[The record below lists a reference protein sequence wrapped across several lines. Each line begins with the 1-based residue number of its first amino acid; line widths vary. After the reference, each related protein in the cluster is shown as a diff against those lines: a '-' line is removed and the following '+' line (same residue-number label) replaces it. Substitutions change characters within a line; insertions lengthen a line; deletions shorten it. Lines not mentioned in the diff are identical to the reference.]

1 MELEKGQYRVS
12 SVQFYP
18 VHNLFLTYP
27 STVSQE
33 VFFFSSPSML
43 LRPTGSMS
51 SLAASPQ
58 LLHSAYPVQPFLCFV
73 CSPRA
78 ERTEGSRNPCNCK
91 GGLGRSQSGPPN
103 QHYPSRMAGLV
114 FLLPCVRKQILCV
127 PEDCNAEALGIKHLL
142 ECSVAQPRP
151 ISK

>member
-18 VHNLFLTYP
+18 VYNLFLTYS

-33 VFFFSSPSML
+33 IFFFSSPSML
-43 LRPTGSMS
+43 LRLTG
-51 SLAASPQ
+51 LAASPP

-78 ERTEGSRNPCNCK
+78 GRRTKGSRNPCNCK
-91 GGLGRSQSGPPN
+91 AGLGRSQSGPPN
-103 QHYPSRMAGLV
+103 KHCPSRMASLV
-114 FLLPCVRKQILCV
+114 FLLPSVRKQILCV

-142 ECSVAQPRP
+142 ACSVAEPGP